1 MLSLSSFFLLRLQ
14 FIKKYVILKYTTY
27 LTYKPIEVFM
37 IRRHKFIENKN
48 ITPPKKHAE
57 ESMAEY
63 IARIRSL
70 GIKTP
75 TPKMIK
81 TADEIKGCREAGRV
95 NSLILDAVEREI
107 EVGMTTEDIDRIVVR
122 ETKGFGA
129 VAATLG
135 FEGFPKSVCTSP
147 NNVVCHGIPSE
158 KSVIREG
165 DIINVDCTT
174 IYGGYF
180 GDASRMYTFGE
191 ISPEAERLV
200 RTTREAVELAVN
212 SIIPYTSHLGDIGY
226 YINRHAR
233 ANGFTIVK
241 EIGGHGVGL
250 KMHEDPYVCH
260 VGSLGAGMILLPG
273 MIFTVEPMINQGK
286 SRFYVDPKDGWT
298 VYTADGLLSAQ
309 VEYEILVTE
318 DGYEILSK

>member
-1 MLSLSSFFLLRLQ
+1 
-14 FIKKYVILKYTTY
+14 
-27 LTYKPIEVFM
+27 M
-37 IRRHKFIENKN
+37 IRRHKFIENRN
-48 ITPPKKHAE
+48 ITAPPRNSD
-57 ESMAEY
+57 ESVPEY
-63 IARIRSL
+63 ITRIRAL

-75 TPKMIK
+75 TLKMIK
-81 TADEIKGCREAGRV
+81 TPEQIEGCREAGRV

-129 VAATLG
+129 TAATLG

-147 NNVVCHGIPSE
+147 NGVVCHGIPSE
-158 KSVIREG
+158 KIMIKEG

-174 IYGGYF
+174 VYGGYF

-191 ISPEAERLV
+191 ISNEAKRLV
-200 RTTREAVELAVN
+200 DTTREAVELAVK
-212 SIIPYTSHLGDIGY
+212 SVVPYKSHLGDIGY

-233 ANGFTIVK
+233 ANGFTVVK
-241 EIGGHGVGL
+241 EIGGHGVGIA
-250 KMHEDPYVCH
+250 MHEDPYVCH
-260 VGSLGAGMILLPG
+260 VGSLGAGILLLPG

-286 SRFYVDPKDGWT
+286 SGFYVDPIDGWT
-298 VYTADGLLSAQ
+298 VRTSDGLLSAQ

-318 DGYEILSK
+318 DSYEILSK